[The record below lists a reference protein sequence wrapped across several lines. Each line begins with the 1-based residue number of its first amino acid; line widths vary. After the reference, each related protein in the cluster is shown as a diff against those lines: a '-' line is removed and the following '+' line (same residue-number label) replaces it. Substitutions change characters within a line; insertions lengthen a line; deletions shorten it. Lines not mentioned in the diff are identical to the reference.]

1 MRKRTDFEYV
11 LKRRQLTPND
21 FVVYIKYELNLEK
34 LRELRCQRIEET
46 AQSREEKDA
55 IRNIKACFSRHV
67 CYIFDRALRRFA
79 SEASI
84 WADYIGY
91 LKKNSSNTLL
101 NTALGRAIAL
111 FPKDENMWI
120 EAAAHEMNNNNSAET
135 ARKLLQRALRVNK
148 TGKRLWKRYFELE
161 LWNAGRIVNRK
172 KILKIEEAEEARERL
187 RVVSAPLVVFKYAI
201 AAVPE
206 VEFAYE
212 LYDLSLSVSEDIAD
226 SIMNEMK
233 KTLGHLSSMWAHLSY
248 AEVGK
253 KIRILSMAAEG
264 SAVEPAVEEESSA
277 SVTLLSKF
285 AAVSS
290 VLTEGMEILE
300 AGLDSF
306 GVGARKVPEAGVQAS
321 SKKKKSKRSADES
334 TYDLSVS
341 TEGTL
346 QCSSADMFM
355 FLESYSKSM
364 HVCIGGVS
372 AIYDQ
377 LSAETESFTEEF
389 CAQILAAFRVLDAG
403 LASTKRVL
411 HRMVPVVD
419 SSTEGANSCM
429 LVLCRLRLG
438 ILLQFTDY
446 FSSKWFTAS
455 TTVAGASS
463 GSKKRKSTSVKS
475 DDRQAIYDDELA
487 ITLEG
492 ANNWLGLSATAQI
505 QRCEKAVL
513 SMANS
518 LSHYWLVVADA
529 ALTYILTA
537 SDRYTDFP
545 SDVDSSNPGKFW
557 SCVLS
562 GEGSSGLSDLTDE
575 LCKAICRA
583 AEVNFSHASGD
594 SKISTTKVIGKA
606 QDVLMRSSSMSMACD
621 RRIFLSQCL
630 QSAIRSKHISAE
642 DRMYWIC
649 EYIKLSYGVLRN
661 MVAVVSSENVRAG
674 RAAYD
679 WCVGALNSMPG
690 ILHLHTATKESSSL
704 MTLYDQVFEM
714 EQVDEFLEDRKNNNA
729 KVACDKDKIVF
740 LNKIVE
746 SALRDC
752 PSDHSLLDLCAEYYS
767 CTGNHKKANHLRW
780 KKNNSSEAA

>member
-1 MRKRTDFEYV
+1 M

-34 LRELRCQRIEET
+34 LRELRCQRIEES

-84 WADYIGY
+84 WADYIDY
-91 LKKNSSNTLL
+91 LKKNSSNALL

-201 AAVPE
+201 AAVPD

-212 LYDLSLSVSEDIAD
+212 LYDLSLAVSEDIAD

-233 KTLGHLSSMWAHLSY
+233 KALGHLSSMWAHLSY

-253 KIRILSMAAEG
+253 KIRILSMTAEESGVGPAEEG
-264 SAVEPAVEEESSA
+264 STSA
-277 SVTLLSKF
+277 ALLSKF
-285 AAVSS
+285 AAVTS

-300 AGLDSF
+300 AGLDKF
-306 GVGARKVPEAGVQAS
+306 GVGSRAAAEPDIQVS
-321 SKKKKSKRSADES
+321 SKNKRSKRNTEEPTS
-334 TYDLSVS
+334 DLALS

-346 QCSSADMFM
+346 ECSSADIFK
-355 FLESYSKSM
+355 FLDSYSKSM
-364 HVCIGGVS
+364 HVCISGVS

-377 LSAETESFTEEF
+377 LSAETSESTTEEF
-389 CAQILAAFRVLDAG
+389 CAQVLAAFRVLDAG
-403 LASTKRVL
+403 LSTTKRVL
-411 HRMVPVVD
+411 QRLIPVVGTD
-419 SSTEGANSCM
+419 GDNACM
-429 LVLCRLRLG
+429 LVLSRLRLG
-438 ILLQFTDY
+438 ILLKFTDC
-446 FSSKWFTAS
+446 FSSKWFVAS
-455 TTVAGASS
+455 TTITGASS

-475 DDRQAIYDDELA
+475 DDRQAMYDDVLA
-487 ITLEG
+487 ISLEG
-492 ANNWLGLSATAQI
+492 AKDWLSESTDTQI
-505 QRCEKAVL
+505 QKCKRAVL
-513 SMANS
+513 TMADA

-529 ALTYILTA
+529 ALTYVLTA
-537 SDRYTDFP
+537 SERCHDSTTDV
-545 SDVDSSNPGKFW
+545 VDASSPGKFW
-557 SCVLS
+557 WCVLHAD
-562 GEGSSGLSDLTDE
+562 SSVDLSDLTDE

-583 AEVNFSHASGD
+583 VQVNFSHVSSA
-594 SKISTTKVIGKA
+594 SKISATMVIGKA
-606 QDVLMRSSSMSMACD
+606 QDVLLRSSSMSLTCD
-621 RRIFLSQCL
+621 RRIFLSECL
-630 QSAIRSKHISAE
+630 QSAIRSKHITAE

-649 EYIKLSYGVLRN
+649 EYIKVSYGVIRN
-661 MVAVVSSENVRAG
+661 MVAVASSENVRAG
-674 RAAYD
+674 RAAYE
-679 WCVGALNSMPG
+679 WCVSALNSMPG
-690 ILHLHTATKESSSL
+690 VLHLHTATKESASL

-714 EQVDEFLEDRKNNNA
+714 EEVDEFLEDRKNNSVS
-729 KVACDKDKIVF
+729 KVCDSDKITF

-752 PSDHSLLDLCAEYYS
+752 PGDHSLLDLCAEYYS

-780 KKNNSSEAA
+780 KKNNSSDTA